1 MRDEAIGISIGL
13 AVKGLSQIDSLKR
26 GFAGLKSGA
35 SEAKKAIATLDK
47 TKLSNLQAS
56 IRETKS
62 KLISELSGS
71 WSSLANSA
79 LLGGSIKLAIDD
91 EAAFANVRKYVD
103 DSEENLTRLKGQMR
117 EVSARLGE
125 SFTNIANIAAG
136 GGKINLK
143 GEELIKYTQLL
154 ATGSVAFEMSAEA
167 LSAAS
172 NNMKVGFKIN
182 DVDKMSEFFDA
193 VNLLDNKVTNANA
206 NEIFE
211 ATARTAANANLIG
224 LNEKD
229 ASAISATM
237 LSTGKEASVVGTSLN
252 ALYSGLSMADKK
264 GKAFQE
270 ALQSIGLDAGYL
282 KTALQKDA
290 AGAITLFLEQI
301 SKADKSKQ
309 AGLLYDLV
317 GGNFSDE
324 IAGLVT
330 NIDELKKNIAMANSS
345 EAKGSMQA
353 ELQTKLNTTKSAIER
368 LTQSWRNLGSVMGEA
383 FLPFIN
389 LLADGLGKF
398 AGWVSKLSSEFPRL
412 SKVISYAIGGFLLFK
427 PLLLIGKI
435 ALLSLADGFL
445 SVVKAI
451 GWLNPLNLIAKAR
464 WLGHATSL
472 LAANIAAKAHAANMW
487 LVGTRLK
494 AAIIFTAAYSTA
506 SKALG
511 ATMAFLRTSILAA
524 GAAMK
529 ILRLAL
535 ISTGIGALVVGIGMA
550 AAWLIENWDKVKV
563 WFSSFSD
570 WLGKIFDPVVEWFK
584 NIFGGFFD
592 WISEKFAWISDTIGT
607 VGDTLGSAWK
617 GTKEFFGFG
626 DEEESKQ
633 ESKQS
638 NESFFGSMFGE
649 KDTPQIKQ
657 TAKALATTSGNI
669 TINLNGGFNIATSEG
684 RFDLS
689 EFERALTQSV
699 KRAIQRDQF
708 NQTNTEIR
716 E

>member
-13 AVKGLSQIDSLKR
+13 AFKGLSE
-26 GFAGLKSGA
+26 LKSVKSAFSDLKIGIAQTKDALKGINSVKFNELHKSIKQTRNSLTRELLSISNGLSSGA
-35 SEAKKAIATLDK
+35 V
-47 TKLSNLQAS
+47 
-56 IRETKS
+56 
-62 KLISELSGS
+62 
-71 WSSLANSA
+71 
-79 LLGGSIKLAIDD
+79 GGTIKLAIDD

-143 GEELIKYTQLL
+143 GEELVKYTKLL

-206 NEIFE
+206 SEIFE

-237 LSTGKEASVVGTSLN
+237 LSTGKQASVVGTSLN

-264 GKAFQE
+264 GNAFQE

-317 GGNFSDE
+317 GGNFSDD

-330 NIDELKKNIAMANSS
+330 NIDELKKNIAMANSN
-345 EAKGSMQA
+345 EAKGSLQA
-353 ELQTKLNTTKSAIER
+353 ELQTKLNTTKSGLER
-368 LTQSWRNLGSVMGEA
+368 LTQSWRNLGSVMGES

-398 AGWVSKLSSEFPRL
+398 ASWVSKLSSEFPRL
-412 SKVISYAIGGFLLFK
+412 STAISYAIGGFLLFK

-445 SVVKAI
+445 GVVKAI
-451 GWLNPLNLIAKAR
+451 GWLNPLNLIAKVR
-464 WLGHATSL
+464 WLGHTASL
-472 LAANIAAKAHAANMW
+472 LAANIAAKAHAASMW
-487 LVGTRLK
+487 LVGARLK
-494 AAIIFTAAYSTA
+494 AATIFTAAYVAA
-506 SKALG
+506 SKALAG
-511 ATMAFLRTSILAA
+511 AMAFLRTSILA
-524 GAAMK
+524 GVTAMK
-529 ILRLAL
+529 VLRLAL

-550 AAWLIENWDKVKV
+550 AAWLTQNWDKLKV

-570 WLGKIFDPVVEWFK
+570 WLGKIFDPVVEWW
-584 NIFGGFFD
+584 NSLFGGFFD
-592 WISEKFAWISDTIGT
+592 WISEKFAFLSDITST
-607 VGDTLGSAWK
+607 VADALGSAWK

-626 DEEESKQ
+626 DEDKSKQ
-633 ESKQS
+633 ESKS
-638 NESFFGSMFGE
+638 NESNFGSMFGE

-657 TAKALATTSGNI
+657 TAKALATGGGNI

-699 KRAIQRDQF
+699 KRAIARDQF
-708 NQTNTEIR
+708 NQANTSIKD
-716 E
+716 